1 MSQFRKAGIP
11 MEGVDRLMSVT
22 SSPHPLAIVTNK
34 RNLFNPVGK
43 IQLEDYGCECDIA
56 ITIFVF

>member
-1 MSQFRKAGIP
+1 

-22 SSPHPLAIVTNK
+22 SATHPLAIITNK
-34 RNLFNPVGK
+34 RKLFNPVGK